1 MKFDIQL
8 RAGDELTEQE
18 LELRPRGAEHAT
30 GGTVEFSLDHGRSP
44 APKGAAADHDGVA
57 DWAAIGP
64 GLYSIILSGHSYEV
78 RVARAEGDDS
88 AGKFVVRLGGREYSM
103 EVRDPRRRRRS
114 SAVRADEG
122 PQEIVA
128 PMPSRI
134 VKLLVEAGQK
144 VEAGSG
150 LVVIEAMKM
159 QNELRAPRAGRIEK
173 IYVREGEGV
182 ETGAKLVRLG
192 L

>member
-1 MKFDIQL
+1 MDGRMKFDIQL
-8 RAGDELTEQE
+8 RAGDGI
-18 LELRPRGAEHAT
+18 REHQLDLPSIVADHVS
-30 GGTVEFSLDHGRSP
+30 GKIEFALDR
-44 APKGAAADHDGVA
+44 AADVSMASGPRSA

-64 GLYSIILSGHSYEV
+64 GLYSIILGGRSYEV
-78 RVARAEGDDS
+78 RVAEPTGGES
-88 AGKFVVRLGGREYSM
+88 AGDFAVTVGRLKYRIR
-103 EVRDPRRRRRS
+103 VHDPRRRRRS
-114 SAVRADEG
+114 SAASAGEG

-134 VKLLVEAGQK
+134 VKVLVEAGQQ

-159 QNELRAPRAGRIEK
+159 QNEMRAPRAGRVEK

-192 L
+192 S